1 MISRQPGWRFPLPC
15 SERRTGGANQAR
27 RSLWGRRRREAS
39 STLQKDRRMMMMIMA
54 VLGAGRRG
62 EIQISCT
69 CRLEELLHHFV
80 LRGEG
85 AQLQILS
92 PRLEVP
98 RPALRGGEVKPGEE
112 EPGGKED
119 GAHITFHVEPLLL
132 LEFLGF
138 VSLCSYF
145 D

>member
-15 SERRTGGANQAR
+15 SERRMGGANQAR
-27 RSLWGRRRREAS
+27 RSLWGRRRRE
-39 STLQKDRRMMMMIMA
+39 
-54 VLGAGRRG
+54 GAGRRG

-119 GAHITFHVEPLLL
+119 GAHISFEDHCFHSNFW
-132 LEFLGF
+132 FL
-138 VSLCSYF
+138 SLCSYF
-145 D
+145 DQQELWSETIHCWLTAE

>member
-15 SERRTGGANQAR
+15 SERRMGGANQAR

-62 EIQISCT
+62 ESWVSCT
-69 CRLEELLHHFV
+69 C
-80 LRGEG
+80 
-85 AQLQILS
+85 
-92 PRLEVP
+92 RLEVP

-119 GAHITFHVEPLLL
+119 GAHISFEDHCFHSNFW
-132 LEFLGF
+132 FL
-138 VSLCSYF
+138 SLCSYF
-145 D
+145 DQQELWSETIHCWLTAE

>member
-62 EIQISCT
+62 ESRVSFT
-69 CRLEELLHHFV
+69 CRLEELLHHFAFEGGGRPTTDFV
-80 LRGEG
+80 TQVGGPPPCSERRGGKTRRGGARGEG
-85 AQLQILS
+85 GWS
-92 PRLEVP
+92 PHFIWR
-98 RPALRGGEVKPGEE
+98 
-112 EPGGKED
+112 
-119 GAHITFHVEPLLL
+119 PLLS
-132 LEFLGF
+132 F
-138 VSLCSYF
+138 
-145 D
+145 